1 MNSHLKRAL
10 ILSLPLFLY
19 ISCNG
24 QTKESIF
31 TKGKKWEYKC
41 IFYSTE
47 EKVIDSFTIDMK
59 VQSNLTAILS
69 QQIPIIYEYPFDGK
83 IIKETT
89 GIIED
94 KAGINIHQPRLGNLY
109 FTAILPMP
117 SVNFPLGSNS
127 ESESETKIIKS
138 SFEEINGKT
147 IKQAKRS
154 AGTDT
159 FVYKDEVINCY
170 VYEAENLSEIEELGK
185 YNLRYWFNEKYGFVR
200 YLYTKPDG
208 SAIDIKLQ
216 NVTN

>member
-1 MNSHLKRAL
+1 MSNYLKRSL
-10 ILSLPLFLY
+10 TLSLPLFFF
-19 ISCNG
+19 ISCSG
-24 QTKESIF
+24 QITESIF

-41 IFYSTE
+41 NIYSIE

-59 VQSNLTAILS
+59 VQSNITAILS
-69 QQIPIIYEYPFDGK
+69 QQIPIIYEYPHNGK

-94 KAGINIHQPRLGNLY
+94 KSGISIHQPRLGSLN

-159 FVYKDEVINCY
+159 LLYKGEVVNCY
-170 VYEAENLSEIEELGK
+170 VYEAENLSEIEEAGK
-185 YNLRYWFNEKYGFVR
+185 YYLKYWFNEHYGFVR

-208 SAIDIKLQ
+208 SSIDIKLVDIK
-216 NVTN
+216 N